1 MNGKNEFNEKQVLI
15 QCIARKLE
23 GASLARV
30 REIFI
35 FVQYAIR

>member
-1 MNGKNEFNEKQVLI
+1 MKGTHDFDEKKVLI

-35 FVQYAIR
+35 FVHYAIR